1 MEELKLKIT
10 ETLNQI
16 TDTLNKN
23 LDLKYEAMNYRNTLI
38 LAELMLKNLQVL
50 VDKMIMKEEK

>member
-23 LDLKYEAMNYRNTLI
+23 LDSKYEAMNYRNTLI

-50 VDKMIMKEEK
+50 VDKMIMKEE